1 MKKKIYLL
9 ASIFRNIA
17 GQRTGVGTV
26 KEIFDAED
34 LDQLYA
40 NIDLFLARLAA
51 VIVMTMLQATSCGD
65 LGTIEVNLDINNLN
79 GMPRPYVVENPATS
93 LGIGK
98 SGSLTYAKW
107 RKLEVEIANAA
118 DGICNVEMR
127 YEVEN
132 YLSKVVRVT
141 QW

>member
-1 MKKKIYLL
+1 MKKTYLL

-65 LGTIEVNLDINNLN
+65 LGAIEVNLDINNLD

-93 LGIGK
+93 LGIDK
-98 SGSLTYAKW
+98 RNGSLTYAQWK
-107 RKLEVEIANAA
+107 KLETEIANST
-118 DGICNVEMR
+118 DGICNTEMR
-127 YEVEN
+127 YEIESH
-132 YLSKVVRVT
+132 LSKVVRIM
-141 QW
+141 